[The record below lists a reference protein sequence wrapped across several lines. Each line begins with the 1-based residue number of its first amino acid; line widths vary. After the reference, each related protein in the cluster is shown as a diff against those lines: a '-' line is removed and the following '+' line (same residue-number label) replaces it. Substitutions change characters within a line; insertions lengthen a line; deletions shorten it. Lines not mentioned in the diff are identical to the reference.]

1 MKMKFL
7 SSIIVLSVSTAL
19 AHKGEYRAFRGKV
32 HKPKTLKVEPKG
44 VFRAKTHKPKTL
56 KDLPKSAALALNN
69 GTSFPNIIEE
79 GREPQNSED
88 GGLVNGTLP
97 SSSGGGGGD
106 DTLAFDFDDDYLP
119 SPALTENNT
128 EWTNVTSTQH
138 TDELNGGANE
148 TDFIFDD
155 DEVVVEEDDDTMA
168 TGTNATIDEGAHFSN
183 VTTTESQEDE
193 DYGIGSN
200 GTEAIEEG
208 ALNDS
213 AGEGGGAGTNE
224 TSDNV
229 TITTNEV
236 DEDNVTED
244 VTGINE
250 TATGDDVI
258 EVGAEDADGES
269 ADQGSN
275 ENPDETSTA
284 AGGGGED
291 GNHAT
296 STSENGQ
303 QSSNYTH
310 AENTTTAIVNPT
322 ASDNATD
329 FYDDDMGT
337 DFFVPNI
344 DGEACDVG
352 GGAPRSG
359 IERLFEMP
367 YFYVVETMSIDGVVE
382 EIEGLLHLML
392 CVSGVERRLE
402 EIAVDEEEAKV
413 VGVNVTPEDTVSNE
427 CKW

>member
-1 MKMKFL
+1 MMKFL
-7 SSIIVLSVSTAL
+7 SSIIILSVSAAL
-19 AHKGEYRAFRGKV
+19 AHKGDYRPFRAKT

-44 VFRAKTHKPKTL
+44 VFRAKTQKTKTL
-56 KDLPKSAALALNN
+56 KDN
-69 GTSFPNIIEE
+69 GTSFPNIEE

-97 SSSGGGGGD
+97 SSGGGGGGD

-128 EWTNVTSTQH
+128 EGTNFTSTQH
-138 TDELNGGANE
+138 TDELNEGSNE
-148 TDFIFDD
+148 TDVIFDD
-155 DEVVVEEDDDTMA
+155 DEVAVEEDDDTMA
-168 TGTNATIDEGAHFSN
+168 TGTNAKIDEGVHFGN
-183 VTTTESQEDE
+183 DTTTESQEDE
-193 DYGIGSN
+193 DYGSGSN
-200 GTEAIEEG
+200 GTEAIEED
-208 ALNDS
+208 ALNES
-213 AGEGGGAGTNE
+213 AEGGGAGTNE

-236 DEDNVTED
+236 EEDNVTED

-258 EVGAEDADGES
+258 EVGVEDADGEPTV
-269 ADQGSN
+269 DQGSN

-296 STSENGQ
+296 STNENGH

-329 FYDDDMGT
+329 YYDDDMGSA
-337 DFFVPNI
+337 FFVPNI
-344 DGEACDVG
+344 DGDTCDVG
-352 GGAPRSG
+352 GAAPRSG

-402 EIAVDEEEAKV
+402 ETAVDEEEAKV
-413 VGVNVTPEDTVSNE
+413 VGVNVTPEDIVSNE
-427 CKW
+427 CK